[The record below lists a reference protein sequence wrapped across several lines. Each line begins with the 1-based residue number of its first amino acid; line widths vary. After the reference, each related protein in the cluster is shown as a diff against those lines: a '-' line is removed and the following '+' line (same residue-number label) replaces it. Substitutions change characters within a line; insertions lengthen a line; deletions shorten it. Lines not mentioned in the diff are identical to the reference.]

1 MSDQQIR
8 GYLALFIAGVLAF
21 GLWVV
26 IDSEEATNEK
36 IADCTKD
43 GGMAFT
49 AELSNSG
56 RGMACIPRKYI
67 LWSE

>member
-36 IADCTKD
+36 IAKCKAENSHTIEIHLSHSETKFACLPMEFTH
-43 GGMAFT
+43 GM
-49 AELSNSG
+49 
-56 RGMACIPRKYI
+56 
-67 LWSE
+67 